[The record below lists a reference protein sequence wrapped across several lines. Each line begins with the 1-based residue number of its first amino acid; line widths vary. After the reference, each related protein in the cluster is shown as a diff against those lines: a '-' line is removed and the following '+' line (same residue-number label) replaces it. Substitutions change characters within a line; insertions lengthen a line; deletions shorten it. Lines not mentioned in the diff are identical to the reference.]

1 MSYANLPLINYMESV
16 PAASVEQFPYLQGQ
30 KAADILLDLLMQKH
44 QGVTE
49 QTAYYKII
57 IESQLI
63 ENRTVTDAKGKWKNG
78 QTFAHDN
85 KGAID

>member
-1 MSYANLPLINYMESV
+1 MESI

-30 KAADILLDLLMQKH
+30 KAADILLDLLAHKY

-57 IESQLI
+57 IESQLV
-63 ENRTVTDAKGKWKNG
+63 ENRSTTDIKTK
-78 QTFAHDN
+78 
-85 KGAID
+85 

>member
-1 MSYANLPLINYMESV
+1 VALFAIKYAQKLNIKINKDLEFVSYANLPLINYMENI

-30 KAADILLDLLMQKH
+30 KATDILMDLLHH
-44 QGVTE
+44 QDKETNE

-63 ENRTVTDAKGKWKNG
+63 ENKK
-78 QTFAHDN
+78 
-85 KGAID
+85 